1 VSANFTTSALKN
13 PTVGTVFTMR
23 TGATIRH
30 ADVIVPGYVLQRA
43 TKVRLPRDERG
54 AFGVYNVGMSFLRK
68 SPLLCLL
75 LLAPALDSQNSSTAP
90 ATTPPAAQGPATP
103 TTTMSVDVKVVTLP
117 VTVRDK
123 HGKIVTNL
131 SKDDFALEEDGKPQ
145 TIRYFNQETNLPLTV
160 GLLVDTSESERDN
173 LDKERAASRTFLDQM
188 ITRPADRAFVIHFDR
203 QVELLQDLTAD
214 HGKLEKAVGEIDT
227 TSSVQNTPT
236 SDQES
241 GGSHRGHGAG
251 TLLYDAIFLACD
263 EVMKKQTGRKAIVV
277 LTDGE
282 DRGSQETLNSAIESA
297 QRSETVVYTI
307 YYGGHEDHDNG
318 PFNNGGGR
326 GGYPGGGY
334 PGGRYPGGG
343 YPGGGYPGGSRY
355 PQQQNRPDGKKILQR
370 IAQETGGRYFEVK
383 KKDSVD
389 DVYASIAEELRTQFI
404 LGYTPPK
411 DQSSGYHSIHLT
423 TKNKDQAVQ
432 TREGYYSGQ

>member
-1 VSANFTTSALKN
+1 LSAHDQSCGWRVT
-13 PTVGTVFTMR
+13 R
-23 TGATIRH
+23 HEAT
-30 ADVIVPGYVLQRA
+30 PSN
-43 TKVRLPRDERG
+43 VRMGFFRI
-54 AFGVYNVGMSFLRK
+54 
-68 SPLLCLL
+68 SPLLCFLL
-75 LLAPALDSQNSSTAP
+75 MAPALESQNSNAAP
-90 ATTPPAAQGPATP
+90 ATTPPAAQSPAGP
-103 TTTMSVDVKVVTLP
+103 TTTLSVDVKVVTLP

-123 HGKIVTNL
+123 HGKIVRDLT
-131 SKDDFALEEDGKPQ
+131 KDDFVLEEDGKPQ
-145 TIRYFNQETNLPLTV
+145 TIRYFSQETNLPLTV
-160 GLLVDTSESERDN
+160 GLLVDTSMSERDN

-188 ITRPADRAFVIHFDR
+188 ITRPTDRAFVIHFDR
-203 QVELLQDLTAD
+203 EVELLQDLTSD

-227 TSSVQNTPT
+227 TSAVENTQS
-236 SDQES
+236 SDQGS
-241 GGSHRGHGAG
+241 GQTRARRGAG

-297 QRSETVVYTI
+297 QKAETIVYTI
-307 YYGGHEDHDNG
+307 YIGGHEDHDNQYNPG
-318 PFNNGGGR
+318 MGRRGGMG
-326 GGYPGGGY
+326 GGYPGGG
-334 PGGRYPGGG
+334 YPGGG

-355 PQQQNRPDGKKILQR
+355 PQQQNRPDGKKILQQ
-370 IAQETGGRYFEVK
+370 IARETGGRYFEVK

-389 DVYASIAEELRTQFI
+389 DDYAQIAEELRTQFM

-423 TKNKDQAVQ
+423 AKKKDLTVQ

>member
-1 VSANFTTSALKN
+1 MHLSRIYSLF
-13 PTVGTVFTMR
+13 
-23 TGATIRH
+23 
-30 ADVIVPGYVLQRA
+30 
-43 TKVRLPRDERG
+43 
-54 AFGVYNVGMSFLRK
+54 
-68 SPLLCLL
+68 CLL
-75 LLAPALDSQNSSTAP
+75 LLAPALESQSSSAAP
-90 ATTPPAAQGPATP
+90 ATAPPAAQSPATS
-103 TTTMSVDVKVVTLP
+103 TTTLSVDVKVVNLP

-123 HGKIVTNL
+123 HGKIVTSL
-131 SKDDFALEEDGKPQ
+131 SKDDFSLEEDGKPQ
-145 TIRYFNQETNLPLTV
+145 TIRYFNQENNLPLTV
-160 GLLVDTSESERDN
+160 GLLVDTSMSERDN

-227 TSSVQNTPT
+227 TSAVQSTPT
-236 SDQES
+236 NDQNS
-241 GGSHRGHGAG
+241 GGSHARHGAG

-263 EVMKKQTGRKAIVV
+263 ELMKKQTGRKAIVV

-307 YYGGHEDHDNG
+307 YYGGHEDHDRGFQGAG
-318 PFNNGGGR
+318 PDDN
-326 GGYPGGGY
+326 GYPGGGY
-334 PGGRYPGGG
+334 PGRYPGGG
-343 YPGGGYPGGSRY
+343 YPGGGYPGGGYPGGGRY
-355 PQQQNRPDGKKILQR
+355 PRGSQPTRPDGKKTLQR

-389 DVYASIAEELRTQFI
+389 DVYAAIAEELRTQYM

-411 DQSSGYHSIHLT
+411 DQTTGYHSIHLT
-423 TKNKDQAVQ
+423 TKDKDQSVQ
-432 TREGYYSGQ
+432 TRAGYYSGQ

>member
-1 VSANFTTSALKN
+1 M
-13 PTVGTVFTMR
+13 G
-23 TGATIRH
+23 
-30 ADVIVPGYVLQRA
+30 
-43 TKVRLPRDERG
+43 LPRIFPL
-54 AFGVYNVGMSFLRK
+54 FGII
-68 SPLLCLL
+68 
-75 LLAPALDSQNSSTAP
+75 LLAPALGSQNPTTAP
-90 ATTPPAAQGPATP
+90 ATPSPASQSPATP

-123 HGKIVTNL
+123 HGKIVLNL
-131 SKDDFALEEDGKPQ
+131 SKDDFVLEEDGKPQ

-160 GLLVDTSESERDN
+160 GLLVDTSMSERDN

-188 ITRPADRAFVIHFDR
+188 ITRPTDRAFVIHFDR
-203 QVELLQDLTAD
+203 QVELLQDLTSD
-214 HGKLEKAVGEIDT
+214 HGKLERAVGEIDS
-227 TSSVQNTPT
+227 TSAVQNTPT
-236 SDQES
+236 SDQDS
-241 GGSHRGHGAG
+241 GGSHTRRGAG

-263 EVMKKQTGRKAIVV
+263 EVMKKPTGRKAIVV

-307 YYGGHEDHDNG
+307 YYGGHEDHDNSG
-318 PFNNGGGR
+318 FNNGGGR

-355 PQQQNRPDGKKILQR
+355 PQQQSRPDGKKILQR

-389 DVYASIAEELRTQFI
+389 DVYASIAEELRTQFV

-423 TKNKDQAVQ
+423 TKEKDQSVQ
-432 TREGYYSGQ
+432 TRAGYYSGQ